1 MVSGAYRG
9 CADSTSHNKE
19 VSGLLKN
26 QRIHSHKVLRAPTEA
41 VLEKHMN
48 NFGFLGKIL
57 VKNQLLKLKVN
68 VVKDIIITT
77 TKRTRNLLL
86 MAECE

>member
-9 CADSTSHNKE
+9 CADNTSPNKE
-19 VSGLLKN
+19 VSGLQKN

-41 VLEKHMN
+41 VLGKHMN

-57 VKNQLLKLKVN
+57 VINQLLRLKVN
-68 VVKDIIITT
+68 VVKDIITT